1 MAIRSEPTAAESGP
15 QLTHRQLMLVFTG
28 LMLGMLLA
36 ALDQTIVAT
45 ALPTIV
51 GDLGG
56 LSHLSWVVTAYL
68 LAATVSTPLYGKL
81 GDLYGRK
88 HVFQAAIVIFIIGSI
103 ASGAAQTMGQLI
115 AFRALQGL
123 GGGGLMV
130 TAMAS
135 IADVVTPR
143 ERGRYQGYFGAVFG
157 IASVA
162 GPLAGGWFTDNLS
175 WRWVFYINIPLGLA
189 SLVVTTF
196 ALKASSTKV
205 QHRIDWLGAG
215 LLAAGV
221 SCIVL
226 LTTWGGTEYAWA
238 SPMIIGLGV
247 GGALLLTVFA
257 LVERRAAEP
266 IIPLTLFRNSTFNV
280 SSAVSFVIGFG
291 MFGVISFLP
300 LFLQLVTGASATN
313 SGLLLLP
320 LMFGLLSASVIS
332 GRIISR
338 TGRYKLFPVA
348 GTAIATVGMFLLS
361 TMDTGTSRLFSSLFM
376 IVVGIGIGL
385 VMQVVILATQNAV
398 DRKDLG
404 AATANVAFF
413 RSVGGSFG
421 VAIFGAIFN
430 HRLAAEL
437 AERFPAAARASLEGV
452 GGGGLSVASIRTLP
466 QPFQSGVI
474 DAFAHALSSTFL
486 WAVPAVAIAFLVSL
500 ALREIPLRGPAKP
513 DDAARELA
521 AATAAAPDPAETPA
535 EGGTRAPEP
544 ADARGPGQDAEAG
557 ARAPDPVDSRRS

>member
-1 MAIRSEPTAAESGP
+1 MATRSAPTSAEADTP
-15 QLTHRQLMLVFTG
+15 KLTQRQLTLVFTG
-28 LMLGMLLA
+28 LLLGMLLA

-51 GDLGG
+51 GELGG

-68 LAATVSTPLYGKL
+68 LATTVSTPLYGKL

-103 ASGAAQTMGQLI
+103 ASGAAQSMGQLI
-115 AFRALQGL
+115 AFRAIQGL

-130 TAMAS
+130 TAMAV
-135 IADVVTPR
+135 IADVVSPR

-157 IASVA
+157 AASVA

-189 SLVVTTF
+189 SLAVTTF
-196 ALKASSTKV
+196 ALKARSTKV
-205 QHRIDWLGAG
+205 QHRIDWVGAG

-257 LVERRAAEP
+257 LVERRVPEP

-280 SSAVSFVIGFG
+280 SSAVSFVIGLG

-332 GRIISR
+332 GRIISK

-361 TMDTGTSRLFSSLFM
+361 TMDADTSRLVSALFM
-376 IVVGIGIGL
+376 VVVGIGIGL

-413 RSVGGSFG
+413 RAVGGSFG

-437 AERFPAAARASLEGV
+437 AERFPAAARASLQGA
-452 GGGGLSVASIRTLP
+452 GGDGLSVASIRTLP

-474 DAFAHALSSTFL
+474 DAFASALSSTFL

-500 ALREIPLRGPAKP
+500 ALREIPLRGPAAP
-513 DDAARELA
+513 DDATRELA

-535 EGGTRAPEP
+535 EGGP
-544 ADARGPGQDAEAG
+544 RG
-557 ARAPDPVDSRRS
+557 PDPVESRRI

>member
-1 MAIRSEPTAAESGP
+1 MATRSETTAAEP
-15 QLTHRQLMLVFTG
+15 QPLLTHRQLMLVFTG

-115 AFRALQGL
+115 AFRAIQGL

-135 IADVVTPR
+135 IADVVSPR

-196 ALKASSTKV
+196 ALKARSTKV

-238 SPMIIGLGV
+238 SPMIIGLGA

-257 LVERRAAEP
+257 LVERRATEP
-266 IIPLTLFRNSTFNV
+266 IIPLSLFRNSTFNV

-332 GRIISR
+332 GRIISK

-348 GTAIATVGMFLLS
+348 GTAIATIGMFLLS
-361 TMDTGTSRLFSSLFM
+361 TMGTGTSRPVSAVFM

-398 DRKDLG
+398 DPKDLG
-404 AATANVAFF
+404 SATANVAFF

-437 AERFPAAARASLEGV
+437 AERFPAAARASLEGA

-500 ALREIPLRGPAKP
+500 ALRELPLRGPANP
-513 DDAARELA
+513 DDATRELA
-521 AATAAAPDPAETPA
+521 AATAAAPDPVETPA
-535 EGGTRAPEP
+535 EGGTRE
-544 ADARGPGQDAEAG
+544 
-557 ARAPDPVDSRRS
+557 PDPVDSRRG